1 MQDII
6 TENSLVRVKLF
17 TTDDTD
23 LVNFMEERNNPLV
36 RITEVE
42 TEKDGEE
49 TGMYWGEVAD
59 TKEPIPYALYY
70 YDLYI
75 PLKLK

>member
-1 MQDII
+1 MG
-6 TENSLVRVKLF
+6 

-23 LVNFMEERNNPLV
+23 LADFIEERNNPVV

-42 TEKDGEE
+42 ETDGEP

-59 TKEPIPYALYY
+59 TKESIPYAMNY
-70 YDLYI
+70 YDLC
-75 PLKLK
+75 LV

>member
-6 TENSLVRVKLF
+6 TENSLVHVIG
-17 TTDDTD
+17 TTEDTD
-23 LVNFMEERNNPLV
+23 LADFMEERNNPIV

-42 TEKDGEE
+42 KEIDGEQ

-59 TKEPIPYALYY
+59 TKESIPYALNY
-70 YDLYI
+70 YDLYV
-75 PLKLK
+75 L

>member
-1 MQDII
+1 MQDQDQII
-6 TENSLVRVKLF
+6 TKNSLVHVRWT

-23 LVNFMEERNNPLV
+23 LADFIEERNNPVV

-42 TEKDGEE
+42 EEIDGEP

-59 TKEPIPYALYY
+59 TKESIPYAMNY
-70 YDLYI
+70 YDLC
-75 PLKLK
+75 LVG